1 VIYLDE
7 ELFSIGK
14 FSKICSISIQALR
27 YYDKIGLLK
36 PKFIDKESSYRFYGV
51 EQIVIVMII
60 QKMAALGLS
69 LNEIG
74 VFLHKNDM
82 VGIKNIFEQKRYE
95 LKEQINELLYADK
108 SFELYINNIN
118 MLDNA
123 DFSCIEI
130 KRIPK
135 RDVIY
140 LKRTIELNENG
151 FAKLFNDFEQILE
164 IKKNSTIGN
173 PMAIY
178 HGERILG
185 NPVDIQLC
193 MEIKDPCDIE
203 YNYKVIPEGYY
214 LSKMHLGAHFNK
226 PKTYEQLIEYA
237 NNNKLTIIGD
247 PVEVYYIDISIT
259 RNPEDF
265 ITEIQIP
272 IKSVLTL

>member
-1 VIYLDE
+1 MEE

-36 PKFIDKESSYRFYGV
+36 PKVIDIETNYRFYGV

-82 VGIKNIFEQKRYE
+82 IGIKNIFEQKRQD

-108 SFELYINNIN
+108 SLELYIDNIN
-118 MLDNA
+118 MLENA

-140 LKRTIELNENG
+140 LKKTIELNENG
-151 FAKLFNDFEQILE
+151 FAKLFNEFEKILE
-164 IKKNSTIGN
+164 NKKGSIIGN

-185 NPVDIQLC
+185 NLCDIQLC
-193 MEIKDPCDIE
+193 MEIREPCE
-203 YNYKVIPEGYY
+203 KENNYKVISEGYY
-214 LSKMHLGAHFNK
+214 LSKMHLGAHYNK
-226 PKTYEQLIEYA
+226 PETYEKLIEYA
-237 NNNKLTIIGD
+237 NNNKLSITGD